1 MKPYQI
7 IKGAVGQQA
16 LDILKYSM
24 LIMKNNQYF
33 VNKVPLEDRSFFA
46 DKEPVADNCWPSY
59 SSPANE
65 ALLACMLPMVEEITG
80 KELFPTYSFG
90 RIYWRG
96 ASMPKHIDRPACEYS
111 ISLCVDVDPSP
122 WAIWIDGDELILNPG
137 DLVIYKGLEAE
148 HWREEYKG
156 NQQIQLFLHYVDKI
170 GPHAEFKLDKRPMLG
185 LIGKK

>member
-65 ALLACMLPMVEEITG
+65 ALLACMLPMIEEITG
-80 KELFPTYSFG
+80 KELFPLSAYETTS
-90 RIYWRG
+90 
-96 ASMPKHIDRPACEYS
+96 
-111 ISLCVDVDPSP
+111 
-122 WAIWIDGDELILNPG
+122 
-137 DLVIYKGLEAE
+137 
-148 HWREEYKG
+148 
-156 NQQIQLFLHYVDKI
+156 NQ
-170 GPHAEFKLDKRPMLG
+170 
-185 LIGKK
+185 